1 VVLREDLRE
10 RRLGVLE
17 GLLIDEARE
26 LELEAFAVLTSRSPH
41 AAIPVRGGYGTS
53 PQPLCQPHPVPVILA
68 LTGFRHAQG
77 GGESLHELSARCVLA
92 LNSIA
97 ASHEGERVVV
107 VTHGGFLGAAFKHAT
122 GRGCGRMPNAAI
134 NRLRI
139 DPAAGS
145 RSSAAAWTV
154 LDWGQDEHL
163 AGLLST
169 TFGGGDLSG

>member
-1 VVLREDLRE
+1 MVAREDLRE

-26 LELEAFAVLTSRSPH
+26 LEAFAVLTSRSPH
-41 AAIPVRGGYGTS
+41 AAIP
-53 PQPLCQPHPVPVILA
+53 
-68 LTGFRHAQG
+68 G

-92 LNSIA
+92 LNTIA
-97 ASHEGERVVV
+97 ASHRGERVVV
-107 VTHGGFLGAAFKHAT
+107 VTHGGFLGIAFKHAT

-145 RSSAAAWTV
+145 PSSAAAWTV
-154 LDWGQDEHL
+154 LDWGRDDHL